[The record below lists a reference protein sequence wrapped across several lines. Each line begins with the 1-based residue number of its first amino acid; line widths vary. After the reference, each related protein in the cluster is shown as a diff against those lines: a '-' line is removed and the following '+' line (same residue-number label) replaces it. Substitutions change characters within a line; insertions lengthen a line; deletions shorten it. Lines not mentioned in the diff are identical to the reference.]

1 MRSWLLGWP
10 QPRFCDLC
18 FSPSHVVLPAGIT
31 FGEDS
36 KRGIGDFCGC
46 GMGDLDAWYLLH

>member
-1 MRSWLLGWP
+1 VRSWLLGWP
-10 QPRFCDLC
+10 RPRFCDLC